1 MVMVPAAQMAQTY
14 VLTQGGGDRTKKQNG
29 ATALQNKGNITIFYN
44 AELKDVSC
52 CTKVVLCCICQK
64 YDLERSYLY
73 LRENSIE
80 SNIASNSLFC
90 GEAHDYVTVT
100 YFDRK
105 PYKPF
110 NMCICCCKS
119 NPKLEITKPGCV
131 ICCIPVIPPPC
142 CAQEEVVIMPG
153 ETVYGCC
160 NNRVTKCDNCCEL
173 WGRRTGAPK
182 LVYGFEPQPKNA
194 AEFVACAQQI
204 MSRN

>member
-1 MVMVPAAQMAQTY
+1 MNVQQVVMQPAQPGVVMVPVAQSY

-29 ATALQNKGNITIFYN
+29 ATALQNKANITIFYN

-52 CTKVVLCCICQK
+52 CTKLALCCMCQK

-80 SNIASNSLFC
+80 SNVASTSLCC
-90 GEAHDYVTVT
+90 GEACDNVTVT

-119 NPKLEITKPGCV
+119 NPKLEITKPGCEV
-131 ICCIPVIPPPC
+131 
-142 CAQEEVVIMPG
+142 QEHSG
-153 ETVYGCC
+153 EKPENPSYPDENFASFAILDAILHG
-160 NNRVTKCDNCCEL
+160 
-173 WGRRTGAPK
+173 
-182 LVYGFEPQPKNA
+182 
-194 AEFVACAQQI
+194 
-204 MSRN
+204 SR